1 MQSLFKGLVL
11 VFGLAIATSS
21 PTPSCPQPSAQEA
34 KKSEIALT
42 DFAVNL
48 FKNITSRDD
57 KKNEVFSPL
66 SIALGLAL
74 LESGADGKT
83 REELKRTLLEVS
95 GSQQDVLAVYRSLEE
110 QLRIDDDKTKLI
122 IANGLFQDKQLT
134 LKEEFMRT
142 IRECYKSEVQQV
154 DFRQQLDDARE
165 KINRFVSQKTH
176 DKIPELF
183 KRGQLKQTDRFVLA
197 NAIYFKASWRTAFNK
212 ASTKLDIFYHNGKE
226 QSKENVPFMHQS
238 INLRHSSDNDLEAL
252 ELPYNNQDLAMYV
265 VLPKQRD
272 GMRDLERKLTGKQ
285 LRDIISRMEQKQV
298 NVQLPKFKVRSPI
311 DLTSILEKMGLES
324 VFSQSADFRRMSET
338 PLKVDSSVH
347 EAYISVDENGTEG
360 AAATGVAVQNRAMPA
375 VPRVDEVTFKADHP
389 FLYVVAHKQT
399 GAIVFMGKIN
409 TITQ

>member
-21 PTPSCPQPSAQEA
+21 TTPSCPQPSAQEA

>member
-1 MQSLFKGLVL
+1 MIL
-11 VFGLAIATSS
+11 VFGLALATCS
-21 PTPSCPQPSAQEA
+21 PVARCPERSPEEA
-34 KKSEIALT
+34 KKSQEALT

-48 FKNITSRDD
+48 FKNVSSRDEN
-57 KKNEVFSPL
+57 KNEVMAPV
-66 SIALGLAL
+66 SIALALAL

-83 REELKRTLLEVS
+83 REEIKRTLLASSASRE
-95 GSQQDVLAVYRSLEE
+95 DVLAVYVNLQE
-110 QLRIDDDKTKLI
+110 QLRIDDEKTKLT
-122 IANGLFQDKQLT
+122 IANGMFQDKD
-134 LKEEFMRT
+134 LKLKDEFKDL
-142 IRECYKSEVQQV
+142 IKNCFKSEVEEV
-154 DFRQQLDDARE
+154 DFRQQLEEARQ
-165 KINRFVSQKTH
+165 KINRFVSEKTQE
-176 DKIPELF
+176 KIPELF
-183 KRGQLKQTDRFVLA
+183 KRGKLTTEDRLVLA